1 MHNQPQEVQ
10 GPPVIRLATF
20 LRRVLVYV
28 RPYRMQSL
36 LLIVGMLL
44 DLLFDTALRLSF
56 KFLIDEALIPQNYS
70 LLLSL
75 LAGLSGGIVIAAIA
89 AVGRDYLYARLG
101 TRVVNDL
108 RTALFTHL
116 QGLSMPFYIH
126 TPTREIMA
134 RFATDLAAVEY
145 CAGPGAA
152 GWSLRGP
159 GPRARRGAPVLVGM
173 ASGAPGG
180 SNLLPLC
187 LLGPRLLKQRT
198 FAASYHLQEA
208 RVDIRM
214 EVRTGVLYVLE
225 VNANCGLSSDEE
237 TSVGQ
242 SWNFQGADHQLI
254 ASLLEDALVRFQSTG
269 QPQGHSQ

>member
-75 LAGLSGGIVIAAIA
+75 LAGLSSGIVIAAIA

-108 RTALFTHL
+108 RPPCL
-116 QGLSMPFYIH
+116 PIC
-126 TPTREIMA
+126 I
-134 RFATDLAAVEY
+134 
-145 CAGPGAA
+145 AA
-152 GWSLRGP
+152 GAFLIFNG
-159 GPRARRGAPVLVGM
+159 
-173 ASGAPGG
+173 
-180 SNLLPLC
+180 
-187 LLGPRLLKQRT
+187 RL
-198 FAASYHLQEA
+198 
-208 RVDIRM
+208 
-214 EVRTGVLYVLE
+214 
-225 VNANCGLSSDEE
+225 
-237 TSVGQ
+237 SVG
-242 SWNFQGADHQLI
+242 
-254 ASLLEDALVRFQSTG
+254 ALVSFHVLFVSV
-269 QPQGHSQ
+269 S